1 MDFKTYFDLKINQSK
16 NKNTNKLKQFF
27 INSEMEIL
35 RNKTISIVGTN
46 GKTSTANIIYNYL
59 NKKNIK
65 TTKFISPHLVDIEE
79 RIESSSQL
87 NYLEAFKQVK
97 KFEKELGLNL
107 GYFESLFL
115 IACKVFL
122 LNNDD
127 YFICEAGIG
136 GKLDTTS
143 IIQSNTVVL
152 TNIGFDHQEL
162 LGNSKLE
169 ILDQKVNISQNIKN
183 LFIGE
188 LDKSLISN
196 IKSLNNSIERIYFSK
211 DSSLNFDLNFDE
223 LSYVQKNAILAFLV
237 LDKLIDFKNTFSIEN
252 ETFQQPGRFE
262 TVSIKP
268 LKIIDGSHNISGLE
282 AAIRDYQKKYLNDP
296 IDVFVG
302 FKKGKNYKEM
312 LMLIS
317 KYSFFN
323 IFVIND
329 DEFYQQEKVENLTD
343 YLDLIKKNYAV
354 VPLDYFDNNMNSSI
368 LIGSLYLIGE
378 YKKRNKLWKHFL
390 WLSQME

>member
-378 YKKRNKLWKHFL
+378 YKKRNKL
-390 WLSQME
+390 

>member
-211 DSSLNFDLNFDE
+211 DSSFNFDLNFDE

-378 YKKRNKLWKHFL
+378 YKKRNKL
-390 WLSQME
+390 

>member
-1 MDFKTYFDLKINQSK
+1 
-16 NKNTNKLKQFF
+16 
-27 INSEMEIL
+27 
-35 RNKTISIVGTN
+35 
-46 GKTSTANIIYNYL
+46 
-59 NKKNIK
+59 
-65 TTKFISPHLVDIEE
+65 
-79 RIESSSQL
+79 
-87 NYLEAFKQVK
+87 
-97 KFEKELGLNL
+97 L

-378 YKKRNKLWKHFL
+378 YKKRNKL
-390 WLSQME
+390 

>member
-237 LDKLIDFKNTFSIEN
+237 LDKLIDFKNTFFIEN

-262 TVSIKP
+262 TVSLKP

-378 YKKRNKLWKHFL
+378 YKKRNKL
-390 WLSQME
+390 

>member
-79 RIESSSQL
+79 RIKSSSQL

-237 LDKLIDFKNTFSIEN
+237 LDKLIDFKNTFFIEN

-378 YKKRNKLWKHFL
+378 YKKRNKL
-390 WLSQME
+390 

>member
-237 LDKLIDFKNTFSIEN
+237 LDKLIDFKNTFFIEN

-378 YKKRNKLWKHFL
+378 YKKRNKL
-390 WLSQME
+390 

>member
-282 AAIRDYQKKYLNDP
+282 AAIRDYQKKYLTDP

-312 LMLIS
+312 LLLIS

-323 IFVIND
+323 IFVIKD

-378 YKKRNKLWKHFL
+378 YKKRNKL
-390 WLSQME
+390 

>member
-169 ILDQKVNISQNIKN
+169 ILDQKVNISQNIKS

-282 AAIRDYQKKYLNDP
+282 AAIRDYQKKYLTDP

-378 YKKRNKLWKHFL
+378 YKKRNKL
-390 WLSQME
+390 

>member
-312 LMLIS
+312 LLLIS

-323 IFVIND
+323 IFVIKD
-329 DEFYQQEKVENLTD
+329 DEFYQQEKVKNLTD

-354 VPLDYFDNNMNSSI
+354 VPLDYFDKNMNSSI
-368 LIGSLYLIGE
+368 LLGSLYLIGE
-378 YKKRNKLWKHFL
+378 YKKRNKL
-390 WLSQME
+390 

>member
-262 TVSIKP
+262 TVSLKP

-378 YKKRNKLWKHFL
+378 YKKRNKL
-390 WLSQME
+390 

>member
-252 ETFQQPGRFE
+252 EAFQQPGRFE

-282 AAIRDYQKKYLNDP
+282 AAIRDYQKKYLTDP

-378 YKKRNKLWKHFL
+378 YKKRNKL
-390 WLSQME
+390 